1 MICAQV
7 EKAPFPTMIYVGA
20 TTLGDTGLS
29 DVRYSRVHAIRSG
42 CATDGLSGVYV
53 IQSTSRILCI
63 VTNTNANGEPTGG
76 AIIDLAVMALLWQ
89 FSNAKVFL
97 TCQVVMLH
105 LCSFVQLALYKFTTY
120 FRCCKP

>member
-29 DVRYSRVHAIRSG
+29 DARYSRVPAIRSG
-42 CATDGLSGVYV
+42 CATDGSGGVYV

-76 AIIDLAVMALLWQ
+76 ALIDLTVMK
-89 FSNAKVFL
+89 FSNAMVFL

-105 LCSFVQLALYKFTTY
+105 LYSFVPLALYKFTTY